1 MILYI
6 VECQLSTISV
16 KDDKNLEITIRPK
29 NGSSLML
36 KTESSI
42 DKAMWMK
49 AFEAQIVILGNK
61 NAGKRGSPED
71 KALSSADGVSIS
83 IPSVARKEEN
93 TRTKKLTQ
101 SDSEMSSSASFDA
114 VAADFAAA
122 SAEAEAIDAKE
133 FSLRD

>member
-1 MILYI
+1 
-6 VECQLSTISV
+6 V

-49 AFEAQIVILGNK
+49 AFESQIVILGNK
-61 NAGKRGSPED
+61 NMGKRVSPED
-71 KALSSADGVSIS
+71 RALSIGSDGIVS
-83 IPSVARKEEN
+83 IPSVMRKEEDK
-93 TRTKKLTQ
+93 RTKKGQTMH
-101 SDSEMSSSASFDA
+101 SDGDISSSTSFDA
-114 VAADFAAA
+114 VAAEFAAA